1 MRIIKELLSLLTGIC
16 VVAVFVVLLVALPLQ
31 IVSLILSIFNL

>member
-1 MRIIKELLSLLTGIC
+1 MRIIKELLSLFIGIC
-16 VVAVFVVLLVALPLQ
+16 VVAVFVILLVALPLE

>member
-1 MRIIKELLSLLTGIC
+1 MRMIKELLSLIIGIC
-16 VVAVFVVLLVALPLQ
+16 AVAVVVTLLIALPLE